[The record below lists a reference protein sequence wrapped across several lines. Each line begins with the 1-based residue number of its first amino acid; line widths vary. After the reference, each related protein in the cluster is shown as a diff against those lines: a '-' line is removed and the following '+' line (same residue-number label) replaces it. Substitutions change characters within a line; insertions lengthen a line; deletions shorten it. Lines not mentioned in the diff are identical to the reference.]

1 MTTPIFVLVEKIG
14 EDVTH
19 TPIFVRDRKVITFG
33 RSPSCEYRLLIG
45 RSDSINEKIS
55 RIQATLKE
63 IDGAWFLYPGCIES
77 RGSIPVSKPGSPM
90 FIESSAFT
98 GDRLEMTLDTEVFL
112 YREVDDR
119 AMLICTN
126 EEGLERM
133 SRPEQFDG
141 TQSFDLIDE
150 LRSDVKNL
158 EQIVL
163 AGFSEMRASVA
174 TLYDS
179 ERIQNRRLDTH
190 SSTMLKFGG
199 ASFLIVLAFFG
210 GSQLLSQDNRKD
222 IIYDGIKLLL
232 TTVSGLGGGALLKDA
247 IDKKSNGS

>member
-1 MTTPIFVLVEKIG
+1 MIPIFVLIEKIG
-14 EDVTH
+14 EKTTH
-19 TPIFVRDRKVITFG
+19 TPIFVRDRKLITFG
-33 RSPSCEYRLLIG
+33 RSPLCEYRLLAS
-45 RSDSINEKIS
+45 RPDKPNEKIS

-63 IDGAWFLYPGCIES
+63 VDGVWFLYPGCIEA
-77 RGSIPVSKPGSPM
+77 RGSIPVGRPGSPL
-90 FIESSAFT
+90 FIKSVPFA
-98 GDRLEMTLDTEVFL
+98 GDSIEMKFDYEIYL
-112 YREVDDR
+112 YREMDDR

-150 LRSDVKNL
+150 LRIDVKNL

-179 ERIQNRRLDTH
+179 ERIQNQRLDTH
-190 SSTMLKFGG
+190 SNTMLKFGG

-210 GSQLLSQDNRKD
+210 GSQLMSQDNRKD
-222 IIYDGIKLLL
+222 IVYDSIKLLL

-247 IDKKSNGS
+247 IDKKSNRP